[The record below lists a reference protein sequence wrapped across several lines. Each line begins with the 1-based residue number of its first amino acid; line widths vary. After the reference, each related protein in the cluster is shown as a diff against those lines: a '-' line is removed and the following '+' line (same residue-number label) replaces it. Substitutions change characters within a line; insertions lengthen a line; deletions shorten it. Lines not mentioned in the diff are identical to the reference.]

1 MKFKLILQFAK
12 VLALASVRAQRMKG
26 SVPTGFAKSPKLNI
40 ILGAVAFLGTTFLV
54 TYFGGAFLRELD
66 SSDFILQLFVFLPS
80 LMTLAAIMYGLLFE
94 FSQSSSAGSSD
105 IINWLPIHATE
116 FVLAS
121 VLSMLYFLAP
131 LFGIV
136 YGATL
141 GLSLSANA
149 LDVGLLTL
157 ALSTLGMLLG
167 AFILEIVR
175 AITNRVSSTFYK
187 RSGRSAVII
196 RMLAFIAMFVAFMLI
211 SNINFLF
218 FILNQ
223 FVGGIESAWFVP
235 LLWPSMVLIS
245 YLSKSALHVIIYLL
259 LSTALAA
266 SILLASV
273 KLREKYWVPAPFAIK
288 LESSKPYTPKK
299 GFLGSLGFSAAES
312 AVIKKDF
319 RGLTRRK
326 EMIVWIAVPL
336 SISVISIFSTQSA
349 LDNPSNIVDQLITF
363 WGPLMG
369 VFMLAFYMSLTS
381 IGQEGSAFLNLMI
394 VPLNRKELAR
404 AKLAPALILSVCGL
418 TAVTIL
424 MQLVVQPQLETLIAI
439 SVTMFAVLFECTFI
453 GLAVGSRFPDF
464 TEVPRARFVEQKGVW
479 LGMLI
484 ITACV
489 GVTFMPLAIWLFPL
503 FGHFPVF
510 VAPVLSAIICVLV
523 CYASYRATLNSLQA
537 LTQQS

>member
-1 MKFKLILQFAK
+1 
-12 VLALASVRAQRMKG
+12 
-26 SVPTGFAKSPKLNI
+26 
-40 ILGAVAFLGTTFLV
+40 
-54 TYFGGAFLRELD
+54 
-66 SSDFILQLFVFLPS
+66 
-80 LMTLAAIMYGLLFE
+80 
-94 FSQSSSAGSSD
+94 
-105 IINWLPIHATE
+105 
-116 FVLAS
+116 
-121 VLSMLYFLAP
+121 
-131 LFGIV
+131 
-136 YGATL
+136 
-141 GLSLSANA
+141 
-149 LDVGLLTL
+149 
-157 ALSTLGMLLG
+157 
-167 AFILEIVR
+167 
-175 AITNRVSSTFYK
+175 
-187 RSGRSAVII
+187 
-196 RMLAFIAMFVAFMLI
+196 
-211 SNINFLF
+211 
-218 FILNQ
+218 
-223 FVGGIESAWFVP
+223 
-235 LLWPSMVLIS
+235 
-245 YLSKSALHVIIYLL
+245 
-259 LSTALAA
+259 
-266 SILLASV
+266 
-273 KLREKYWVPAPFAIK
+273 
-288 LESSKPYTPKK
+288 
-299 GFLGSLGFSAAES
+299 
-312 AVIKKDF
+312 
-319 RGLTRRK
+319 
-326 EMIVWIAVPL
+326 MIVWIAVPL